1 MFWDIGVRHN
11 SSSSS
16 MDDDSTLVVI
26 WATLRKSCILITRLI
41 LILLGDFGLVGD
53 FVVEEEEGEG
63 EGEEAEA
70 EAEEELADA
79 GCIRVFTNVLNCPR
93 LVVNRLVGFGAGD
106 AGCAGDNGGLAN
118 ISSESRSV
126 YCLTVSSVPPSPSR
140 TR

>member
-1 MFWDIGVRHN
+1 MRHN

-63 EGEEAEA
+63 EEAEA

-106 AGCAGDNGGLAN
+106 AGDNGGLAN
-118 ISSESRSV
+118 ISSKSRSV